1 MSLEALY
8 NQAAGNTY
16 VGTVRT
22 RQAATA
28 PTNQT
33 LVNFL
38 DGQPKTR
45 SNTQVSDEFQTE
57 FTRNAPNSYVSAGAQ
72 GVARNPN
79 QTFTRW
85 TDKSFKLA
93 FDNEGPSQLRNGF
106 YTNQFRP
113 TYTGIDGTLKQV
125 HMYTPNNGK
134 KFGDMNNSA
143 KTRIA
148 SSPSGAPA
156 GF

>member
-8 NQAAGNTY
+8 NQAAANTY

-45 SNTQVSDEFQTE
+45 SNTQVADEFQTE

-72 GVARNPN
+72 GIARNPN

-113 TYTGIDGTLKQV
+113 TYVGIDGVLKQV